1 MVAIFEEADTLGGM
15 LNRVT
20 EIVSSHESAA
30 LTALNAATGG
40 APLCRTD
47 GSRQG
52 VKESEGA
59 AAAVGDVRR
68 ALRREPDRDPLA
80 VLEEVGQ
87 HWRRLAEGALAERPE
102 TREYLAGGAGA
113 IDGLRAD
120 LESPVP
126 VHPAASTA
134 SPAAPISLESVSLAA
149 GAGKWTRRRVV
160 TALVVFAV
168 LAPLVVTSGRWSSFD
183 EPLWSIIVLAIAALS
198 SATLALFVPQRG
210 WRPDLGCAPCAVMGA
225 MVAIGAPSAVIWTAH
240 DLGWALLGLVV
251 SVFALL
257 RKQLDPG
264 YCGRP

>member
-1 MVAIFEEADTLGGM
+1 MAIAAEGDTLGGM
-15 LNRVT
+15 QNRVS
-20 EIVSSHESAA
+20 ELVSSHESAA

-80 VLEEVGQ
+80 LLEEVAEQ
-87 HWRRLAEGALAERPE
+87 WRRLADGALAQRPE
-102 TREYLAGGAGA
+102 TREYLAGGATA

-120 LESPVP
+120 LEAAVP
-126 VHPAASTA
+126 IHPAA
-134 SPAAPISLESVSLAA
+134 AAVSLAA
-149 GAGKWTRRRVV
+149 PITLEPASLPARAGRWTRGRVV
-160 TALVVFAV
+160 AALLVFAV
-168 LAPLVVTSGRWSSFD
+168 LASLVMTSGPWNLFD

-198 SATLALFVPQRG
+198 SATLALFVPHHG
-210 WRPDLGCAPCAVMGA
+210 WKLDLGCAPCAVMGA
-225 MVAIGAPSAVIWTAH
+225 IVAIGAPAAVIWTAH
-240 DLGWALLGLVV
+240 DLGWALLGFVV
-251 SVFALL
+251 SVFALV